1 MATRA
6 FSIEDGNLATKSI
19 LTTQKRTYKDIDL
32 SFAKKTTGEI
42 FKKTDAAAVK
52 QAVKNVLLTSR
63 LEKPFNPDFGA
74 GLNRFL
80 FDLNTDFD
88 RFEVEDAIVST
99 LARTEPRARVIDI
112 DSVILPDEHTVN
124 ITVKFRVLSTDTI
137 EQVTVSLTRLR

>member
-1 MATRA
+1 MTTRA

-80 FDLNTDFD
+80 FDLNTNFD
-88 RFEVEDAIVST
+88 RFEIEDAIVST

-112 DSVILPDEHTVN
+112 DPVILPDDYTVN